1 VRPAKKGVGE
11 KHVPVSIAGTMVY
24 DGDWLYAD
32 SDGILVA
39 SSEMAA

>member
-1 VRPAKKGVGE
+1 
-11 KHVPVSIAGTMVY
+11 MVY